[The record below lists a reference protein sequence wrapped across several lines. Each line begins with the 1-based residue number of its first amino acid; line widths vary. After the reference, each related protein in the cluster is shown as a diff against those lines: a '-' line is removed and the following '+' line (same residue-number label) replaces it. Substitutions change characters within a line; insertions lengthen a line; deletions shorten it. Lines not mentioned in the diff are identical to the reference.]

1 MFRKKKPDIVEE
13 GPAPE
18 SSPKKKASPRSV
30 FRVVGIIVLALF
42 VIITLLNSIYVLQE
56 DEYAVIRTFG
66 ATQVVEQPGIKLKIP
81 YLQEMRKVSK
91 AAKQFSV
98 GYDLSTGESIDSESF
113 MITKDYNFVNV
124 DFYFE
129 YLITDPVKY
138 FYASEFPE
146 DIIKNLAQSYI
157 RDTVG
162 IHSVDDVLTTGK
174 YEIQTTVKTLLQERL
189 EQEDIGITV
198 TNAVIQD
205 AEVPTAEVT
214 QAFKNVEDAKQGME
228 TAINNANADANTRL
242 PKARADADKIMKDA
256 QARKSALV
264 AEAEGQTARF
274 NSLYNEYINYPLIT
288 KQRMFYETMEAVLPF
303 MKIYITDGSTQTLL
317 PLDKFSETLNPNGAS
332 AGNNSGNANDT
343 SAGNNSGNANS
354 TSAGS
359 NNGNANGTDAENT
372 EGATTGSTGGSGNS
386 SSSANSSGNSAESQN
401 NSSASS
407 DSMAAAPQS

>member
-1 MFRKKKPDIVEE
+1 MFQKRKPNIVDEAPSHQEHPRKKNSL
-13 GPAPE
+13 E
-18 SSPKKKASPRSV
+18 SAFKIIGIFLLAV
-30 FRVVGIIVLALF
+30 FL
-42 VIITLLNSIYVLQE
+42 VITGLNSVYMLQE

-66 ATQVVEQPGIKLKIP
+66 ATQVVEQPGIKFKIP

-98 GYDLSTGESIDSESF
+98 GYDLNSDESYDNESF

-129 YLITDPVKY
+129 YQITDPVKY
-138 FYASEFPE
+138 FYASENPE

-189 EQEDIGITV
+189 EKEDIGITI

-205 AEVPTAEVT
+205 AEVPTQEVT

-242 PKARADADKIMKDA
+242 PKAQADADKIIKDA
-256 QARKSALV
+256 QAKKEALI
-264 AEAEGQTARF
+264 AEAEGQAARF
-274 NSLYNEYINYPLIT
+274 NSLYNEYIKYPLIT
-288 KQRMFYETMEAVLPF
+288 KQRMFYETMEDVLPS

-317 PLDKFSETLNPNGAS
+317 PLDNFSSLTLE
-332 AGNNSGNANDT
+332 
-343 SAGNNSGNANS
+343 
-354 TSAGS
+354 GS
-359 NNGNANGTDAENT
+359 DLQQQTP
-372 EGATTGSTGGSGNS
+372 SV
-386 SSSANSSGNSAESQN
+386 
-401 NSSASS
+401 
-407 DSMAAAPQS
+407 PQSQGTPASEDTQTEEAQDQPHDSSNPEGGADNE

>member
-13 GPAPE
+13 GPSPE
-18 SSPKKKASPRSV
+18 SGPRKKTSPRKV
-30 FRVVGIIVLALF
+30 LQAVGIAVLALF
-42 VIITLLNSIYVLQE
+42 VVITLFNSIYVLQE

-98 GYDLSTGESIDSESF
+98 GYDLSTGESVNSESF

-138 FYASEFPE
+138 FYASESPE

-162 IHSVDDVLTTGK
+162 VHSVDDVLTTGK

-242 PKARADADKIMKDA
+242 PKARADADKIIKDA
-256 QARKSALV
+256 QARKEALV
-264 AEAEGQTARF
+264 AEAEGQAARF

-317 PLDKFSETLNPNGAS
+317 PLDKFNEALSPEGSS
-332 AGNNSGNANDT
+332 AGTGAANTSESNASNTNNNSGN
-343 SAGNNSGNANS
+343 
-354 TSAGS
+354 
-359 NNGNANGTDAENT
+359 
-372 EGATTGSTGGSGNS
+372 GSG
-386 SSSANSSGNSAESQN
+386 ANTGDAN
-401 NSSASS
+401 NSSNSNTGGNSDNSS
-407 DSMAAAPQS
+407 DSITAAPQS